1 MEERQRKYRQLFDA
15 YLREFGLIK
24 RTFSIYGIGDLRW
37 KGDRRTSIL
46 KSVKDRAKDQ
56 PPP

>member
-37 KGDRRTSIL
+37 IEDRRTAIL
-46 KSVKDRAKDQ
+46 KFVRDRAKGQ